1 VKPPSA
7 VLYAVFVVVAQ
18 RRKHW
23 LIVAHDLGMRVDD
36 AGRARSVAVVEFDD
50 MIVREMV
57 ARPEYGET
65 SVKLR
70 NHRIAAGCIHNAV
83 QRAERAAAGE
93 ALTDPLDI
101 ARIDGEAIPGN
112 QFANLNSCFEPCNS
126 LCEGGECRVDIV
138 VQGGFHG

>member
-1 VKPPSA
+1 MKPPSA
-7 VLYAVFVVVAQ
+7 VLDAIFVVVAQ
-18 RRKHW
+18 RRQHG
-23 LIVAHDLGMRVDD
+23 LIIAHDLGMRVDD
-36 AGRARSVAVVEFDD
+36 AGRVRSVAVVEFDD

-57 ARPEYGET
+57 ARSEYGEA

-70 NHRIAAGCIHNAV
+70 NHRVAAGRIHDAV

-101 ARIDGEAIPGN
+101 ARIDGEAIPSN
-112 QFANLNSCFEPCNS
+112 QFANLNSCFKPCNS
-126 LCEGGECRVDIV
+126 LCEGGECRVDFV